1 MDQEIDDSY
10 VVEHGEDFVLDK
22 EQFRKL
28 IEAKFS
34 RNQRYARQSNERDSL
49 LKHAD

>member
-1 MDQEIDDSY
+1 MDLEDDNY

-34 RNQRYARQSNERDSL
+34 RNRQYAIQLDERESW